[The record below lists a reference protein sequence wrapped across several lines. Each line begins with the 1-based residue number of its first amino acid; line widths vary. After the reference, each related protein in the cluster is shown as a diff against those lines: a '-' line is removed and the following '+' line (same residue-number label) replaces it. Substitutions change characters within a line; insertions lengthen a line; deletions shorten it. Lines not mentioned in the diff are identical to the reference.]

1 MTGSSGRGFSRPQ
14 RGPDTVVATRTALS
28 NCAADVGGCED
39 PGHRSALTRRGRA
52 GAKRSGVV
60 QYAEGEQGAD
70 NFLFRDDHSDAL
82 HGVLSHSDL
91 SAKTIRK

>member
-1 MTGSSGRGFSRPQ
+1 
-14 RGPDTVVATRTALS
+14 
-28 NCAADVGGCED
+28 
-39 PGHRSALTRRGRA
+39 
-52 GAKRSGVV
+52 V